1 MTNELEEEA
10 GQVDPEKD
18 AGGQVKSLDNATCL
32 VDSVGLGCNHPVHGR
47 SLSSG
52 FFSVL

>member
-18 AGGQVKSLDNATCL
+18 AGGQVSLILNLDNCW
-32 VDSVGLGCNHPVHGR
+32 
-47 SLSSG
+47 
-52 FFSVL
+52 